1 MNGRMKK
8 IMTLALTGILTVALT
23 TSGVYA
29 NPKKKLL
36 EAFDDIQIEYNGTTL
51 SDVDG
56 PLLINNKTYIPLRM
70 LMTYFGDKEI
80 AWDNDNRKVKVKNKL
95 NSTDSMYM
103 SQISTRNTQ
112 ITALEKEVKDLKAQ
126 LAAAKAEAT
135 KDDLDI
141 SKLKKALNDDYEDYD
156 RKDISISLSG
166 DTSKIKLTVTLDK
179 SDWNDFS
186 ASKKVSF
193 LEKICD
199 DIWDE
204 AEKATIEGTVKDGN
218 KALDSFTVKPG
229 KDVSLEDEDE
239 DEDPDFGSLETAI
252 VKKFKTDWSDEK
264 LVLSLDISGTAT
276 KITYKANVDMS
287 KYDDEWDD
295 LSASKK
301 KRLMDS
307 IYDEIKDDYS
317 KATITGYAYDTKNK
331 KNLAKY
337 DGSNLTEY

>member
-8 IMTLALTGILTVALT
+8 IMTLALTGILTVALA

-29 NPKKKLL
+29 DPKKKML

-51 SDVDG
+51 SDADG

-80 AWDNDNRKVKVKNKL
+80 TWDNSNRKVKVKNKQ
-95 NSTDSMYM
+95 NSADSMYM
-103 SQISTRNTQ
+103 SQISTRNAQ

-126 LAAAKAEAT
+126 LAAAKAEAD
-135 KDDLDI
+135 KDELDT

-156 RKDISISLSG
+156 KKDIAISVSG

-179 SDWNDFS
+179 SDWDDFS

-204 AEKATIEGTVKDGN
+204 ASKATIEGTVKDGS

-229 KDVSLEDEDE
+229 KDVSLEDED
-239 DEDPDFGSLETAI
+239 DDPDFGSLETAI
-252 VKKFKTDWSDEK
+252 VKKFKLDWSDEK
-264 LVLSLDISGTAT
+264 LVLSLDISGSAT

-301 KRLMDS
+301 KSLMDS

-337 DGSNLTEY
+337 DGSKLTE